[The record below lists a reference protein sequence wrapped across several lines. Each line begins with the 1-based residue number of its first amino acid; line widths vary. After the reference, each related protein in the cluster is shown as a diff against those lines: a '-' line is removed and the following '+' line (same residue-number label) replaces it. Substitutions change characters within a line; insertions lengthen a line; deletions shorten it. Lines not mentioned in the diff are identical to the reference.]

1 MDSAIDYTNM
11 FEGRCALIY
20 VIDVLEDYRV
30 MLNTDNNYWYINN
43 NISYIL
49 VGGRWFW

>member
-1 MDSAIDYTNM
+1 MSTPPLIFIQVDSLMDSAIDYTNM

-30 MLNTDNNYWYINN
+30 MLNTDNNY
-43 NISYIL
+43 
-49 VGGRWFW
+49 